1 MQHRCFGELRRL
13 SAVPEDRVPQ
23 LLKLSPDVGGH
34 LPVSLRGRRYAE
46 GSEQGRGR
54 LARVARL
61 AENRVQ
67 AVRSQ
72 VVEHHVDDG
81 PWIVGFMLMVVG

>member
-13 SAVPEDRVPQ
+13 SVVTEDRVPQ

-34 LPVSLRGRRYAE
+34 LPVALRGGRYAE
-46 GSEQGRGR
+46 GPEQGRGR

-67 AVRSQ
+67 ALRSQ
-72 VVEHHVDDG
+72 MMEHQVDDG
-81 PWIVGFMLMVVG
+81 PRIVGFVLMVVG